1 MMSYY
6 NYEIARAKTQQ
17 AQDRAETQRLRRLAR
32 SRAAATYG
40 VGVIEAVG
48 HGLIA
53 IGSRLVSD
61 STDTPP
67 NHRRA
72 A

>member
-1 MMSYY
+1 MMPYQ
-6 NYEIARAKTQQ
+6 NYEIAKYRVRQ
-17 AQDRAETQRLRRLAR
+17 AHD
-32 SRAAATYG
+32 RAAAHHLRRSARDRAAGTYG
-40 VGVIEAVG
+40 TGVIEAVG

-53 IGSRLVSD
+53 IGSRLISD
-61 STDTPP
+61 PTEAP